1 MPATPCPPP
10 LAGFPSWIDWA
21 LSTAVSAVYTGGF
34 VLMTP
39 QLYINY
45 RLKSVAALPWGVLG
59 YRFFNT
65 VIDDLFAAIIKMP
78 M

>member
-1 MPATPCPPP
+1 MNYAEWT
-10 LAGFPSWIDWA
+10 GWFDWA
-21 LSTAVSAVYTGGF
+21 LSTAVAAVYSFGF

-39 QLYINY
+39 QLWVNY
-45 RLKSVAALPWGVLG
+45 RLKSVAAMPWKVLG

-78 M
+78 L